1 MPDFKQRALTQITNR
16 LKFNK
21 DSFYGDVHG
30 LSLGVGLIYQD
41 VTFPVFNDESSFYDT
56 LSGLA
61 YVLTHECD
69 VDASNN
75 RHFNREVLVI
85 PIILF
90 EEFTDSYREK
100 YSEGALFAFIDSL
113 SANEV
118 SRVLYIPPIPSHLN
132 KSILSYGGLLYL
144 NNICSSPVS
153 CFGENG
159 AKPICATSTYGLQ
172 VIDFKLQNHLLRP
185 KAQNLP
191 RLR

>member
-1 MPDFKQRALTQITNR
+1 MPDVKQKALTQITSR
-16 LKFNK
+16 LQFNK
-21 DSFYGDVHG
+21 DSFYGNACS

-69 VDASNN
+69 VDTSNN
-75 RHFNREVLVI
+75 RHFNRDVLVI

-90 EEFTDSYREK
+90 EEFTDSYIEEH
-100 YSEGALFAFIDSL
+100 SESALFAFINNL

-132 KSILSYGGLLYL
+132 KNILSYGGLLYL

-153 CFGENG
+153 CFEKNR
-159 AKPICATSTYGLQ
+159 AKPICATSIYGLQ
-172 VIDFKLQNHLLRP
+172 VIDLKLQNHLLRP
-185 KAQNLP
+185 KAQSLP